1 MRTIGNVIN
10 RTQNRK
16 PGDEDIVVAWL
27 NAAHGTP
34 AYQRVKTIYLAL
46 ARLRDAHKNYQ
57 DEVAK
62 QDERITARKE
72 STGHNFQLEFNRLSA
87 EHQALNK
94 ALARYHLTPQVQYW
108 VGPAV
113 WSYPMV
119 SRPTRGDFALPIGEA
134 AHGLIVNEGS
144 AVSFLLKLAENDNLS
159 RVRLCEQ
166 CQQKWR
172 TSYRQID
179 RFCSDSCRLKFN
191 AATPEAKKRHVEA
204 QQRHRRSQGFRAKST
219 IEKSGNRVLKT
230 LGKRKGTK

>member
-1 MRTIGNVIN
+1 MTPNRIVIN
-10 RTQNRK
+10 TPQNRK
-16 PGDEDIVVAWL
+16 PGDEDIAVAWL
-27 NAAHGTP
+27 NAAHSTP
-34 AYQRVKTIYLAL
+34 AYRRVKTIYLAL
-46 ARLRDAHKNYQ
+46 AKLRDAHRNYQ
-57 DEVAK
+57 HEVAK
-62 QDERITARKE
+62 QDARITARRE
-72 STGHNFQLEFNRLSA
+72 PTGYNFQLEFKRLSA

-108 VGPAV
+108 VGTAE

-119 SRPTRGDFALPIGEA
+119 SRPTRGDFALPIGEP
-134 AHGLIVNEGS
+134 AHGLTVNEGS

-191 AATPEAKKRHVEA
+191 AATPEAKRRHVEA
-204 QQRHRRSQGFRAKST
+204 QQKHRRTHGFKAKST
-219 IEKSGNRVLKT
+219 REKSGNQVLKT
-230 LGKRKGTK
+230 LGKQKGSK